1 MRAPEFW
8 HLARDGGDQGQ
19 DAGWAPRLL
28 APLAWGYGAGVV
40 ARQWWASPATAPVPV
55 ICVGNVVTGGAG
67 KTPVVLALAS
77 HLAGRDIEAHF
88 LSRGYGGALA
98 GPQAV
103 DPGRHGYRDVG
114 DEALLLA
121 ARAPCW
127 VSQDRAAGA
136 EAAALGADVI
146 ILDDGLQNTSLAK
159 DISLVVI
166 DGGYGLGNG
175 RLLPAGPLRETLKS
189 ALGRAHG
196 VVVVG
201 PDRAGVGQMI
211 DRAQPQTRPLPVLT
225 ARLQPDPEATALAG
239 QAVVAFAGIG
249 RPGKF
254 FDTLAEIGC
263 SIAARRTFPDHHPY
277 EADEIM
283 EIVELAAS
291 LGAQAVTTAKDFV
304 RLPEDAKAP
313 ENNKVKVVGVELIW
327 DDTAAL
333 DAVLE
338 PVIKNG

>member
-8 HLARDGGDQGQ
+8 HLDQGR
-19 DAGWAPRLL
+19 DAGWAPRILT
-28 APLAWGYGAGVV
+28 PLAWGYGAAV
-40 ARQWWASPATAPVPV
+40 AVRQWWASPATAPVPV

-67 KTPVVLALAS
+67 KTPVALALAS
-77 HLAGRDIEAHF
+77 HLAGLDIEAHF
-88 LSRGYGGALA
+88 LTRGYGGGEA
-98 GPQAV
+98 GPLGV

-127 VSQDRAAGA
+127 VAQDRAAGA

-146 ILDDGLQNTSLAK
+146 ILDDGLQNPSLAK

-175 RLLPAGPLRETLKS
+175 RLLPAGPLRETLAA

-201 PDRAGVGQMI
+201 PDRAGVAPAVA
-211 DRAQPQTRPLPVLT
+211 RAQPPSRPLPILQ
-225 ARLQPDPEATALAG
+225 ARLQPDEEAAALAG
-239 QAVVAFAGIG
+239 QKVVAFAGIG
-249 RPGKF
+249 RPEKF

-263 SIAARRTFPDHHPY
+263 SIAARRTFADHHPY

-283 EIVELAAS
+283 EIIELANS
-291 LGAQAVTTAKDFV
+291 LGAQVVTTAKDFV
-304 RLPEDAKAP
+304 RLPEDAKP
-313 ENNKVKVVGVELIW
+313 MVKVLGVELVW

-333 DAVLE
+333 DLVLG
-338 PVIKNG
+338 PVIDTVTGNG